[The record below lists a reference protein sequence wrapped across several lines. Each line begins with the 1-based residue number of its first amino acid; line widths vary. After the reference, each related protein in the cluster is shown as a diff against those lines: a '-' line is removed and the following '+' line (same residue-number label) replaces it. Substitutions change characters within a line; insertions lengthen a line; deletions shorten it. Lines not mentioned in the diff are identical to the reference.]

1 MVASDLHEECPV
13 WWLRVKQAAER
24 GATVV
29 VLNARPT
36 RLDKFAAH
44 VIHYEAGEALPRVRE
59 MVNLGKVE
67 VNTDSPLEQR
77 RNLGGSQ

>member
-1 MVASDLHEECPV
+1 MKKQPV

-36 RLDKFAAH
+36 RLDKYATH
-44 VIHYEAGEALPRVRE
+44 VLRVEPGRW
-59 MVNLGKVE
+59 
-67 VNTDSPLEQR
+67 
-77 RNLGGSQ
+77 